1 MIERA
6 PGRIAEALERNDG
19 QIGRRF
25 DDPDR
30 VSSAER
36 RPRLLFA
43 DDSPANRLL
52 MKMILGEVGEVTTV
66 DNGREA
72 LAALSSLEFDLF
84 ISDVRMPV
92 MDGCAATQALRA
104 SELIRGGPRLPV
116 IFATADATFS
126 LARARAIGADD
137 VLIKPFTAESV
148 LEAVTRWCEHLG
160 YKVAV

>member
-1 MIERA
+1 MVEWA
-6 PGRIAEALERNDG
+6 PGRILQALEHNDG
-19 QIGRRF
+19 PLGRRF
-25 DDPDR
+25 GEPDL

-66 DNGREA
+66 ENGREA
-72 LAALSSLEFDLF
+72 LDAMTLLAFDLF

-137 VLIKPFTAESV
+137 VLIKPFTPESV
-148 LEAVTRWCEHLG
+148 LEVVTRWCEHIG